1 MARKTRLTEIT
12 GIQFKGADF
21 TDGGGV
27 SIAIIDKDS
36 DGYILRATGT
46 TVPVNGTAGY
56 SKGCFFIDTDV
67 AASYQGT
74 WINIGSA
81 SACDFALLAIA

>member
-1 MARKTRLTEIT
+1 MARLSNIT
-12 GIQFKGADF
+12 GIQYNGMTY
-21 TDGGGV
+21 TDAGGV

-36 DGYILRATGT
+36 DGYILRCTGL

-67 AASYQGT
+67 AASYQGC
-74 WINIGSA
+74 WVNIGSA
-81 SACDFALLAIA
+81 TACDFALLAIA

>member
-1 MARKTRLTEIT
+1 MATRSRLTKIV
-12 GIQFKGADF
+12 GIQYKGVSY

-27 SIAIIDKDS
+27 SISIIDKDS

-46 TVPVNGTAGY
+46 TVPTAGTAGY
-56 SKGCFFIDTDV
+56 SKGCFFIDTDT
-67 AASYQGT
+67 AASYQGC

-81 SACDFALLAIA
+81 TACDFALLSIA

>member
-1 MARKTRLTEIT
+1 MAKLTGIT
-12 GIQFKGADF
+12 GLQFKGMNVK
-21 TDGGGV
+21 DGGGV

-46 TVPVNGTAGY
+46 TVPTNGTAGY

-81 SACDFALLAIA
+81 SACDFALLSIA